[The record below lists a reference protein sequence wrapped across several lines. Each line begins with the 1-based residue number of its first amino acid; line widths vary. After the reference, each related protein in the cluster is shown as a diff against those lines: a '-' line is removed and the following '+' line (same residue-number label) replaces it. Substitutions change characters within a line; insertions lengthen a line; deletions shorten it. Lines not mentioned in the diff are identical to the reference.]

1 MGGSFPEIWALGQI
15 IPIYKKKGS
24 KRDPGNYRGITL
36 LSCLGKFFNIILNNR
51 LKKSVILS

>member
-24 KRDPGNYRGITL
+24 KKDPGNYRGITL
-36 LSCLGKFFNIILNNR
+36 LSCLGKFFNIIFPDY
-51 LKKSVILS
+51 S